1 MKRATSIVAVLA
13 LVLATGHA
21 GAQSGGSNQQGD
33 SGGGKASGSK
43 ASGPDGNKGNRPSE
57 IPNMLKN
64 GMGNAQ
70 GTGIPGESST
80 DTGRQMTSQ

>member
-1 MKRATSIVAVLA
+1 MKRVAPRLALLAVL
-13 LVLATGHA
+13 LATGYA
-21 GAQSGGSNQQGD
+21 DAQSGGGNQQGD

-57 IPNMLKN
+57 LPNMLKN

-70 GTGIPGESST
+70 GTGLPGEST
-80 DTGRQMTSQ
+80 ADTGRQMTDQ